1 MDISGTGVVLGAA
14 YGAAGVWYGHY
25 DWGIIFLAGTITAV
39 GALTP
44 DLDSDSGLPIREL
57 FGLAGAVFPL
67 FLFPRLRHSGL
78 EHGTIAVRHDR
89 RLSVHSLWRFACL
102 EKALGPSRHVSQHP
116 ALFIAGLAVF
126 DVYHNDNAAIR
137 LYMAGGMMLGFLSH
151 LFLDELFAVD
161 LRGIPRLKNSF
172 GTAIKLT
179 SQSWKA
185 TVFCYLLLFL
195 LVGFAIRENKTNPY
209 HAAVT
214 PITRT
219 EVSKLW

>member
-1 MDISGTGVVLGAA
+1 MIGAYLFVR
-14 YGAAGVWYGHY
+14 YGLSR
-25 DWGIIFLAGTITAV
+25 FLKRV
-39 GALTP
+39 
-44 DLDSDSGLPIREL
+44 
-57 FGLAGAVFPL
+57 
-67 FLFPRLRHSGL
+67 
-78 EHGTIAVRHDR
+78 
-89 RLSVHSLWRFACL
+89 SVHRGMFHSI
-102 EKALGPSRHVSQHP
+102 P

-126 DVYHNDNAAIR
+126 DVYHNENAAIR
-137 LYMAGGMMLGFLSH
+137 LYMAGGMMIGFLSH

-195 LVGFAIRENKTNPY
+195 LVGFAIRENKITPY
-209 HAAVT
+209 HAALT

-219 EVSKLW
+219 EVSKSW